1 MLANRRLAGLVLV
14 LFGVVGVLVGAVAA
28 AEQGEKKAPDVSG
41 TWKWTVQGR
50 DGQSREIVLKLK
62 QEGQTL
68 TGTLLGFGNTEVPIS
83 DGKISDDGQISFKV
97 VRKRED
103 REFTTNYTAKLEGD
117 VLKGK
122 SEMTTADGQTR
133 TREFEATRVK
143 EPA

>member
-1 MLANRRLAGLVLV
+1 MV
-14 LFGVVGVLVGAVAA
+14 LFGMVGVLAGGVAA
-28 AEQGEKKAPDVSG
+28 AEQAEKKASDVSG

-50 DGQSREIVLKLK
+50 DGQSRRMVLKLK
-62 QEGQTL
+62 QEGQSL
-68 TGTLLGFGNTEVPIS
+68 TGTLLGFGNTEVQIS
-83 DGKISDDGQISFKV
+83 DGKIDDQGQISFKV

-103 REFTTNYTAKLEGD
+103 REFVTTYSAKLEGD

-133 TREFEATRVK
+133 TREFEATRAK

>member
-1 MLANRRLAGLVLV
+1 MLVNRSLGSLVVALV
-14 LFGVVGVLVGAVAA
+14 GVVCLHAGAVA
-28 AEQGEKKAPDVSG
+28 AEQGENNTPDVSG

-62 QEGQTL
+62 QEGKTL
-68 TGTLLGFGNTEVPIS
+68 TGTLLGFGNTEVQIS
-83 DGKISDDGQISFKV
+83 DGKIDDQGQISFKV

-103 REFTTNYTAKLEGD
+103 REFVTTYSAKLEGD

-122 SEMTTADGQTR
+122 SEMTTPDGQSR
-133 TREFEATRVK
+133 TREFQATRVK